1 MGGAGLWVHAWGGC
15 HEGLV
20 PLVGGG
26 HSWEVARGGDT
37 RGPGAT
43 PAPPLPAPRVPS
55 WPPPEP
61 LPSVPGGP
69 EPPPGEPCPVVS
81 PRPAGLG
88 ELRGAA
94 RTAPALR
101 GHRRPAAARPRPSG
115 RGGAVR
121 GWAAGLSRPL
131 CGLQQGKALGA
142 SRAGCGT
149 SGCTLLNTSLRAQG
163 PKPDA
168 NRPQTRARGRG
179 SLPTPPAWGWGRLA
193 RGGYRGKSAE
203 PSRASPW
210 QHRLCPVTSGGVAE
224 RRVRAGIRPWLFGV
238 PFGRCR
244 LPAPRPLAALLPSGG
259 RGPGKLRGRSHT
271 ATETCSCPIL
281 APTIPFVPAAHLIL
295 I

>member
-1 MGGAGLWVHAWGGC
+1 MAPGPPRPRRLPPLGSPPGRPPPSRSRLCRGAPS
-15 HEGLV
+15 
-20 PLVGGG
+20 PLPG
-26 HSWEVARGGDT
+26 SRARLCPPPASRALGA
-37 RGPGAT
+37 PGSSEDSAC
-43 PAPPLPAPRVPS
+43 PPWPPLPGCRSP
-55 WPPPEP
+55 
-61 LPSVPGGP
+61 
-69 EPPPGEPCPVVS
+69 S
-81 PRPAGLG
+81 PRWP
-88 ELRGAA
+88 
-94 RTAPALR
+94 
-101 GHRRPAAARPRPSG
+101 G
-115 RGGAVR
+115 RSRSWGGAVR
-121 GWAAGLSRPL
+121 GWAAGLSRL
-131 CGLQQGKALGA
+131 RCCLRQGKALGA

-193 RGGYRGKSAE
+193 PGGCRGKSAE

-210 QHRLCPVTSGGVAE
+210 QHRLCPVTSSGVAE
-224 RRVRAGIRPWLFGV
+224 RRVRAGIGPWLFGV
-238 PFGRCR
+238 PFGWCR